1 MQELIDAAEA
11 IVNRGGRQMP
21 NLMPIGHKTKATVG
35 KVSEMNKGLAGKTGQ
50 TFDLDGASGGI
61 T

>member
-1 MQELIDAAEA
+1 
-11 IVNRGGRQMP
+11 MP